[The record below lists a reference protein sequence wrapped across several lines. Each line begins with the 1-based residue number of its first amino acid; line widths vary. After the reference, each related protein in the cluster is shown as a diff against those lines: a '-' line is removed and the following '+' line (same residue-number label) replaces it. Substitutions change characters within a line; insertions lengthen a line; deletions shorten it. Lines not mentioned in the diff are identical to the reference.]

1 MKHDAIIIGG
11 SFAGLAAATY
21 LARGRRD
28 VAVIDAGAPRNRF
41 AAHSHG
47 FLGFDGVAPG
57 DIVATAKTQLA
68 AYPTISHVTGEVV
81 SAERRND
88 GFAVTLGS
96 GEVLRGDKLIMAF
109 GINDVLPEI
118 PGLAERW
125 GKSVI
130 HCPYCHGYEFAGQR
144 LGVLG
149 MSPNSLHQAMLI
161 PEWGPTTLFL
171 NGQPEPEAA
180 ALAGLAAR
188 GVHIERSPVTALR
201 GEGTTLSTVQMADGR
216 SARIDALYIGAPTRL
231 NSAVAE
237 QLGCAIDDGPLG
249 QIVRTDAMKLTTVP
263 DVWAVGDITRGF
275 HNVTFAVADGVM
287 AGTAAHRSLVFPVA
301 A

>member
-47 FLGFDGVAPG
+47 FLGFDGVPPG
-57 DIVATAKTQLA
+57 DIVAQAKSQLA
-68 AYPTISHVTGEVV
+68 AYPTISQLTGAVA

-96 GEVLRGDKLIMAF
+96 GEVLTGDKLILAF
-109 GINDVLPEI
+109 GISDVLPEI

-161 PEWGPTTLFL
+161 PEWGPTTFFL
-171 NGQPEPEAA
+171 NGQPEPDEAT
-180 ALAGLAAR
+180 LAGLAAR
-188 GVHIERSPVTALR
+188 NVHIERSPVTELR
-201 GEGTTLSTVQMADGR
+201 GDGTDLSVVQLADGR
-216 SARIDALYIGAPTRL
+216 LSRIDALYIGAPTRL
-231 NSAVAE
+231 NSALAE
-237 QLGCAIDDGPLG
+237 QLGCAVDDGPLG
-249 QIVRTDAMKLTTVP
+249 KIVRTDAMKLTTVP

-287 AGTAAHRSLVFPVA
+287 AGTAAHRALVFPA
-301 A
+301 AA

>member
-47 FLGFDGVAPG
+47 FLGFDGVPP
-57 DIVATAKTQLA
+57 DEIVKTAKTQLA
-68 AYPTISHVTGEVV
+68 AYPTISQVMGEVA
-81 SAERRND
+81 SAERRN
-88 GFAVTLGS
+88 GEFAVTLGS
-96 GEVLRGDKLIMAF
+96 GEVLAADKLILAF
-109 GINDVLPEI
+109 GINDVLPDI
-118 PGLAERW
+118 CGLAERW

-149 MSPNSLHQAMLI
+149 MSPNSLHQATLI
-161 PEWGPTTLFL
+161 PEWGPTTFFL
-171 NGQPEPEAA
+171 NGQPEPDAA
-180 ALAGLAAR
+180 ALAELERR
-188 GVHIERSPVTALR
+188 GVHIERAPVVELR
-201 GEGTTLSTVQMADGR
+201 GEGTELSTVQLADGR
-216 SARIDALYIGAPTRL
+216 HCRIDALYIGAPTRL
-231 NSAVAE
+231 NSSIAE
-237 QLGCAIDDGPLG
+237 QLGCAVDDGPLG
-249 QIVRTDAMKLTTVP
+249 KIVRTDATKLTTVP

-287 AGTAAHRSLVFPVA
+287 AGTAAHRALVFPA
-301 A
+301 TA

>member
-1 MKHDAIIIGG
+1 MKHDAIIVGG

-41 AAHSHG
+41 AAHSRG
-47 FLGFDGVAPG
+47 FLGFDGVPPR
-57 DIVATAKTQLA
+57 DIVATAQKQLA
-68 AYPTISHVTGEVV
+68 AYPTTSLVQGEVA

-96 GEVLRGDKLIMAF
+96 GEMLRSDKLILAF
-109 GINDVLPEI
+109 GISDVLPEI

-161 PEWGPTTLFL
+161 PEWGPTTFFL
-171 NGQPEPEAA
+171 NGQPEPDAA
-180 ALAGLAAR
+180 TLSGLAAR
-188 GVHIERSPVTALR
+188 GVHIERSPVVELR
-201 GEGTTLSTVQMADGR
+201 GEGTGLSVVQLADGR
-216 SARIDALYIGAPTRL
+216 LSRIDALYIGAPTRL
-231 NSAVAE
+231 NSSVAE
-237 QLGCAIDDGPLG
+237 QLGCAVDDGPLG
-249 QIVRTDAMKLTTVP
+249 KIVRTDAMKLTTVP

-287 AGTAAHRSLVFPVA
+287 AGTAAHRSLVFPA
-301 A
+301 AA

>member
-1 MKHDAIIIGG
+1 MKHDAIVIGG

-47 FLGFDGVAPG
+47 FLGFDGVPPG
-57 DIVATAKTQLA
+57 DIVEQAKTQLA
-68 AYPTISHVTGEVV
+68 AYPTISQLTGAVA

-96 GEVLRGDKLIMAF
+96 GEVLTGDKLILAF
-109 GINDVLPEI
+109 GISDVLPEI

-125 GKSVI
+125 GTSVI

-149 MSPNSLHQAMLI
+149 MSPNSIHQAMLI
-161 PEWGPTTLFL
+161 PEWGPTTFFL
-171 NGQPEPEAA
+171 NGQPEPDTATLGE
-180 ALAGLAAR
+180 LAKR
-188 GVHIERSPVTALR
+188 NVHIERSPVTELR
-201 GEGTTLSTVQMADGR
+201 GEGTALSTVQMADGR
-216 SARIDALYIGAPTRL
+216 LSRIDALYIGAPTRL
-231 NSAVAE
+231 NSALAE
-237 QLGCAIDDGPLG
+237 QLGCALDDGPLG
-249 QIVRTDAMKLTTVP
+249 KIVRTDAMKLTTVP

-287 AGTAAHRSLVFPVA
+287 AGTAAHRSLVFPA
-301 A
+301 AA

>member
-1 MKHDAIIIGG
+1 MKHDAIIVGG

-41 AAHSHG
+41 APHSHG
-47 FLGFDGVAPG
+47 FLGSDGVPPG
-57 DIVATAKTQLA
+57 DILARAREQLA
-68 AYPTISHVTGEVV
+68 AYPTTTFARGEAASV
-81 SAERRND
+81 ERGSD

-96 GEVLRGDKLIMAF
+96 GEVMTGGKLILAF

-125 GKSVI
+125 GQSVI

-149 MSPNSLHQAMLI
+149 MSANSLHQAMLI
-161 PEWGPTTLFL
+161 PEWGPTTFFL
-171 NGQPEPEAA
+171 NGQPEPDAA
-180 ALAGLAAR
+180 TLAGLEAR
-188 GVHIERSPVTALR
+188 GVQIERAGVVALR
-201 GEGTTLSTVQMADGR
+201 GEGTALSTVQLADGR
-216 SARIDALYIGAPTRL
+216 QARIDALYIGAPTRL
-231 NSAVAE
+231 NSPLAG

-287 AGTAAHRSLVFPVA
+287 AGTAAHRSLVFPQA

>member
-1 MKHDAIIIGG
+1 MKHDAIIVGG

-47 FLGFDGVAPG
+47 FLGFDGVPPG
-57 DIVATAKTQLA
+57 DIVKTAQKQLA
-68 AYPTISHVTGEVV
+68 AYPTTSLVRGEVA

-88 GFAVTLGS
+88 GFAVTMGS
-96 GEVLRGDKLIMAF
+96 GEVLTGDKLILAF

-161 PEWGPTTLFL
+161 PEWGPTTFFL
-171 NGQPEPEAA
+171 NGQPEPDAA
-180 ALAGLAAR
+180 TLAELDKR
-188 GVHIERSPVTALR
+188 NVHIERSPVVELR
-201 GEGTTLSTVQMADGR
+201 GEGTELSVVQLADGR
-216 SARIDALYIGAPTRL
+216 LSRIDALYIGAPTRL
-231 NSAVAE
+231 NSALAE
-237 QLGCAIDDGPLG
+237 QLGCAVDDGPLG
-249 QIVRTDAMKLTTVP
+249 KIVRTDAMKLTTVP

-287 AGTAAHRSLVFPVA
+287 AGTAAHRSLVFPA
-301 A
+301 AA

>member
-41 AAHSHG
+41 ATHSHG

-57 DIVATAKTQLA
+57 DIVAQASTQLA
-68 AYPTISHVTGEVV
+68 AYPTISQVRGEVAA
-81 SAERRND
+81 AERRND

-96 GEVLRGDKLIMAF
+96 GEVLTGDKLILAF

-149 MSPNSLHQAMLI
+149 MSPNSIHQAMLI
-161 PEWGPTTLFL
+161 PEWGPTTFFL
-171 NGQPEPEAA
+171 NGQPEPDVATLGE
-180 ALAGLAAR
+180 LEKR
-188 GVHIERSPVTALR
+188 KVHIERSPVTELR
-201 GEGTTLSTVQMADGR
+201 GEGTGLSVVQLADGR
-216 SARIDALYIGAPTRL
+216 LSRIDALYIGAPTRL

-249 QIVRTDAMKLTTVP
+249 KIVRTDAMKLTTVP

-287 AGTAAHRSLVFPVA
+287 AGTAAHRALVFPSA

>member
-1 MKHDAIIIGG
+1 MKHDAIIVGG

-41 AAHSHG
+41 ATHSHG

-68 AYPTISHVTGEVV
+68 TYPTVSQVRGEAV
-81 SAERRND
+81 SAERRNE

-96 GEVLRGDKLIMAF
+96 GEVLSAGKLILAF
-109 GINDVLPEI
+109 GINDVLPDI

-161 PEWGPTTLFL
+161 PEWGPTTFFL
-171 NGQPEPEAA
+171 NGQAEPDAA
-180 ALAGLAAR
+180 TLAGLEAR
-188 GVHIERSPVTALR
+188 GVNIERSPVTALR
-201 GEGTTLSTVQMADGR
+201 GEGTALSTVQMADGR

-237 QLGCAIDDGPLG
+237 QLGCAIDDGPMG
-249 QIVRTDAMKLTTVP
+249 KIVRTDAMKLTTVP

-287 AGTAAHRSLVFPVA
+287 AGTAAHRALVFPA
-301 A
+301 AA

>member
-28 VAVIDAGAPRNRF
+28 VAVIDGGAPRNRF
-41 AAHSHG
+41 AQHSHG

-68 AYPTISHVTGEVV
+68 AYPTISQVTGEVA

-88 GFAVTLGS
+88 GFAVTLTS
-96 GEVLRGDKLIMAF
+96 GEVLRGDKLILAF
-109 GINDVLPEI
+109 GINDLLPEI

-161 PEWGPTTLFL
+161 PEWGPTTFFL
-171 NGQPEPEAA
+171 NGQPEPDAA

-249 QIVRTDAMKLTTVP
+249 PIVRTDAMKLTTVP

-275 HNVTFAVADGVM
+275 HNVTFAVPHGVM

>member
-1 MKHDAIIIGG
+1 
-11 SFAGLAAATY
+11 LV
-21 LARGRRD
+21 R
-28 VAVIDAGAPRNRF
+28 
-41 AAHSHG
+41 
-47 FLGFDGVAPG
+47 
-57 DIVATAKTQLA
+57 
-68 AYPTISHVTGEVV
+68 GEVAA
-81 SAERRND
+81 AERRND

-96 GEVLRGDKLIMAF
+96 GVVLTGDKLILAF

-161 PEWGPTTLFL
+161 PEWGPTTFFL
-171 NGQPEPEAA
+171 NGQPEPDAA
-180 ALAGLAAR
+180 TLAGLEAR
-188 GVHIERSPVTALR
+188 SVHIERSPVVELR
-201 GEGTTLSTVQMADGR
+201 GEGTGLSVVQLADGR
-216 SARIDALYIGAPTRL
+216 LSRIDALYIGAPTRL

-237 QLGCAIDDGPLG
+237 QLGCAVDDGPLG
-249 QIVRTDAMKLTTVP
+249 KIVRTDAMKLTTVP

-287 AGTAAHRSLVFPVA
+287 AGTAAHRSLVFPA
-301 A
+301 AA

>member
-1 MKHDAIIIGG
+1 MHHDAIIIGG

-41 AAHSHG
+41 AQHSHG
-47 FLGFDGVAPG
+47 FLGFDGTAPG
-57 DIVATAKTQLA
+57 DILSRAREQVG
-68 AYPTISHVTGEVV
+68 AYPTVSFIAGEAV
-81 SAERRND
+81 AAQKRET

-96 GEVLRGDKLIMAF
+96 GEVVNGSKLVLAF
-109 GINDVLPEI
+109 GIHDVLPDV
-118 PGLAERW
+118 PGLRERW

-149 MSPNSLHQAMLI
+149 LSPNSLHQAMLI
-161 PEWGPTTLFL
+161 PEWGPTTFFL
-171 NGQPEPEAA
+171 NGQPEPDGPTLQE
-180 ALAGLAAR
+180 LERR
-188 GVHIERSPVTALR
+188 GVHIERERVVELR
-201 GEGTTLSTVQMADGR
+201 GDGTALSTVQLADGR
-216 SARIDALYIGAPTRL
+216 QARIDALYIGAPTRL
-231 NSAVAE
+231 NSPIAE
-237 QLGCAIDDGPLG
+237 QLGCALDEGPLG
-249 QIVRTDAMKLTTVP
+249 KTVRTDAMKATTVA
-263 DVWAVGDITRGF
+263 DVWAVGDITRGG
-275 HNVTFAVADGVM
+275 HSVSFAVADGVM

>member
-41 AAHSHG
+41 APHSHG

-57 DIVATAKTQLA
+57 DIVATARTQLG
-68 AYPTISHVTGEVV
+68 AYPTVSQLTGEVA
-81 SAERRND
+81 SAERRDD
-88 GFAVTLGS
+88 GFAVTLGT
-96 GEVLRGDKLIMAF
+96 GEVLTADKLILAF
-109 GINDVLPEI
+109 GISDVLPEI

-149 MSPNSLHQAMLI
+149 MSPNSIHQAMLI
-161 PEWGPTTLFL
+161 PEWGPTTFFL
-171 NGQPEPEAA
+171 NGQPEPDAA
-180 ALAGLAAR
+180 TLAGLEAR
-188 GVHIERSPVTALR
+188 GVHIERSPVVELR
-201 GEGTTLSTVQMADGR
+201 GDGATLSTVQMADGR

-231 NSAVAE
+231 NSSVAG

-249 QIVRTDAMKLTTVP
+249 QIVRTDAMKLTSVP

-287 AGTAAHRSLVFPVA
+287 AGTAAHRALVFPA
-301 A
+301 AA

>member
-41 AAHSHG
+41 APHSHG
-47 FLGFDGVAPG
+47 FLGFDGVPPG
-57 DIVATAKTQLA
+57 DIVATAKAQLEN
-68 AYPTISHVTGEVV
+68 YPTVSQVQGDVA

-88 GFAVTLGS
+88 GFAVTLSS
-96 GEVLRGDKLIMAF
+96 GEVLQGDKLILAF
-109 GINDVLPEI
+109 GISDVLPEMV
-118 PGLAERW
+118 GLAERW

-149 MSPNSLHQAMLI
+149 MSPNSIHQAMLI
-161 PEWGPTTLFL
+161 PEWGPTTFFL
-171 NGQPEPEAA
+171 NGQPEPDAA
-180 ALAGLAAR
+180 TLVGLIAR
-188 GVHIERSPVTALR
+188 GVHIERSPVVELR
-201 GEGTTLSTVQMADGR
+201 GEGTALSTVQMVDGR

-231 NSAVAE
+231 NSSVAE

-249 QIVRTDAMKLTTVP
+249 KIVRTDAM
-263 DVWAVGDITRGF
+263 
-275 HNVTFAVADGVM
+275 
-287 AGTAAHRSLVFPVA
+287 
-301 A
+301 